1 MIDVKVIAN
10 TAQKL
15 RSRQFSGICPDR
27 GPAGAFKIDMC
38 VGPLARSSSYGR
50 AYAGAAAGAGAA
62 YPDAVIA
69 GILNKQGRR
78 TAYGTASAR
87 HAEARR
93 RTPRRLATDV
103 TVSPE
108 RKLSSMICSSC
119 SVRASYPPVRFMT
132 KWCADRHGGLDHLVA
147 RGDPPQTRGSGSV

>member
-27 GPAGAFKIDMC
+27 GPAGAFKVDMC

-50 AYAGAAAGAGAA
+50 AYAGAAAGAGTA
-62 YPDAVIA
+62 YP
-69 GILNKQGRR
+69 
-78 TAYGTASAR
+78 
-87 HAEARR
+87 RR
-93 RTPRRLATDV
+93 RHRRHSQRTRPPNDVRHRFGAPRRGSPAHHPSSATDV

-108 RKLSSMICSSC
+108 RKLSSIIWSFC

-132 KWCADRHGGLDHLVA
+132 KWCANRHGGLDHLVA
-147 RGDPPQTRGSGSV
+147 RGDPP